1 MPVYEYSCNACS
13 AKVSIFVRSINSEVN
28 CVCDRCG
35 STDLRR
41 LVSSFRVLRAPF
53 DISKVDKR
61 QLLDGVDYSNP
72 ASMAQ
77 FFKRMGDEFQ
87 DEPDEN
93 MDEIIGRLE
102 HGERVEDALQL
113 ETHDHSA
120 HSGSEGDS
128 EP

>member
-1 MPVYEYSCNACS
+1 M
-13 AKVSIFVRSINSEVN
+13 
-28 CVCDRCG
+28 CDRCG

-41 LVSSFRVLRAPF
+41 LISSFRVMRAPF
-53 DISKVDKR
+53 DPSKLDKR
-61 QLLDGVDYSNP
+61 QLLDGIDYSNP

-87 DEPDEN
+87 DEPNEH

-113 ETHDHSA
+113 DMHDHSGA
-120 HSGSEGDS
+120 GPGEATSDD
-128 EP
+128 